1 MTKIVE
7 INDRDPA
14 LIDGLSSVQATHHFL
29 SEDEI
34 QHIQEYVPQ
43 ALQEVRI

>member
-7 INDRDPA
+7 ITDRDPA
-14 LIDGLSSVQATHHFL
+14 LIQPLLKVWKSSVQATHHFL

-34 QHIQEYVPQ
+34 QHI
-43 ALQEVRI
+43 